1 MARSFGSSASAEVS
15 KGSQDG
21 SGVLPKIF
29 RRQTQKIA
37 LVSIRSEVSTE
48 YDVPLW
54 RHLSYEAEIEST
66 RLGYGTLECPDPAC
80 PLETHPDE
88 KEDYRKTICAAG
100 ISHCGNT
107 ISSIFYLNKVS
118 NLLQSW
124 QNVYGR
130 TQPLIL
136 RTQNSAVRSSKTD
149 PSLGNNSRASRF
161 RSATTIEEMSTLLQ
175 IFFYFDFQPLPHN
188 ISIFDSP
195 LPVSMSIT
203 RSYGISTSS
212 TAYGRGALRFRTL
225 R

>member
-1 MARSFGSSASAEVS
+1 MFPCGGIYPTRPRLNQPGLDTAPWNA
-15 KGSQDG
+15 
-21 SGVLPKIF
+21 
-29 RRQTQKIA
+29 QTQ
-37 LVSIRSEVSTE
+37 LV
-48 YDVPLW
+48 
-54 RHLSYEAEIEST
+54 HL
-66 RLGYGTLECPDPAC
+66 RLTQMR
-80 PLETHPDE
+80 
-88 KEDYRKTICAAG
+88 RKTIGRRYVLQVSPIAG
-100 ISHCGNT
+100 IRFHPFS
-107 ISSIFYLNKVS
+107 ISTKSAS

-161 RSATTIEEMSTLLQ
+161 RSATTIEEMSTLLP

-195 LPVSMSIT
+195 LPVSISIT

>member
-107 ISSIFYLNKVS
+107 I
-118 NLLQSW
+118 
-124 QNVYGR
+124 
-130 TQPLIL
+130 
-136 RTQNSAVRSSKTD
+136 
-149 PSLGNNSRASRF
+149 
-161 RSATTIEEMSTLLQ
+161 
-175 IFFYFDFQPLPHN
+175 
-188 ISIFDSP
+188 
-195 LPVSMSIT
+195 
-203 RSYGISTSS
+203 
-212 TAYGRGALRFRTL
+212 
-225 R
+225 